1 MGDGRGEA
9 SSTIGDGR
17 QAAIP
22 LMPDVDSTDSG
33 SLLDSTLFPLLK
45 NERKKKS
52 KDVWVVALF
61 FLITDD
67 IVAMDNVPNGCCNC
81 VLFNVGILCLKNQQS
96 AVCLNNMCKT
106 TRKNLT

>member
-1 MGDGRGEA
+1 MQKSSRPEKGGEVGDGRGEA

-45 NERKKKS
+45 NERKKKIQRCLGS
-52 KDVWVVALF
+52 SSF
-61 FLITDD
+61 F
-67 IVAMDNVPNGCCNC
+67 
-81 VLFNVGILCLKNQQS
+81 S
-96 AVCLNNMCKT
+96 HY
-106 TRKNLT
+106 R

>member
-1 MGDGRGEA
+1 MGDGRGKA

-45 NERKKKS
+45 NERKKNPKMS
-52 KDVWVVALF
+52 
-61 FLITDD
+61 
-67 IVAMDNVPNGCCNC
+67 G
-81 VLFNVGILCLKNQQS
+81 
-96 AVCLNNMCKT
+96 
-106 TRKNLT
+106 